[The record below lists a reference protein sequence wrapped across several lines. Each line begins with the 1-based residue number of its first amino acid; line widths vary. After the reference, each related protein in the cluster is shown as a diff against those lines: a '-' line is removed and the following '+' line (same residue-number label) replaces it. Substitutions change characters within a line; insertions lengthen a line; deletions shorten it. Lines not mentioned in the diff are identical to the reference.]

1 MSETRSDVRVDIVPY
16 EPSHREAFQR
26 LNEAWISRHFRLEPP
41 DTRVLEAPREQI
53 LDKGGDIIVAVRAGD
68 VVGVCAL
75 LRVDGDTFELAKMA
89 VAESA
94 RGHGVGFLVGQEA
107 IRRAR
112 AAGASRLI
120 LESNT
125 VLTPAIALYRKLGFV
140 EVTGVHSEYARCNI
154 HMELD
159 LTSSSRSASA
169 RR

>member
-1 MSETRSDVRVDIVPY
+1 MRAQLNDERVEIVPY
-16 EPSHREAFQR
+16 EPAHHDAFRR
-26 LNEAWISRHFRLEPP
+26 LNEAWIGRYFRIEPP
-41 DTRVLEAPREQI
+41 DTRVLAAPQQEI
-53 LDKGGDIIVAVRAGD
+53 LDKGGQIIVAVREGS

-94 RGHGVGFLVGQEA
+94 RGHGIGFLVGQEA
-107 IRRAR
+107 IRRVR

-140 EVTGVHSEYARCNI
+140 EVSGIPSEYSRCNI
-154 HMELD
+154 HMELK
-159 LTSSSRSASA
+159 L
-169 RR
+169 